1 MRKYTR
7 RLVVASALALTMVTA
22 PVAHA
27 EDQIL
32 ASVPGLTFPFF
43 VHMMNAFKAEATKQ
57 GVGVIESDGQVSSPK
72 QTADVEAAIT
82 QGVKGIV
89 ISPNEVDAM
98 APALQQA
105 VEARIPVV
113 TVDRR
118 VAQVE
123 GILAHVGA
131 DNVKGGEAQANL
143 IVQMF
148 PDGATIINLQGQ
160 SGASPAID
168 RNKGLHNVL
177 DGMADKYKIVFEQT
191 AGFDRA
197 KGLAVTEA
205 ALSGMADAP
214 KVIVA
219 ANDDMALGAME
230 AVKSRG
236 LSGIAIIGF
245 DALPEALAQVRDGGL
260 TATIEQFPGQQS
272 SLGVQTLVDFIKDWQ
287 PASREGSAAD
297 PGCRHQGQSE
307 HCRTP
312 RRSEVNELRL
322 FSGRGHKPRPEG
334 ILSMA
339 TPPAT
344 QPLLRMTGISKS
356 FPGVRALDSV
366 DFEVGSAEI
375 HAFLGENGAG
385 KSTLLKI
392 LIRRPGPRC
401 GQH

>member
-1 MRKYTR
+1 MHKVSR
-7 RLVVASALALTMVTA
+7 RLLLAGVMAMSVALSPQAMAA
-22 PVAHA
+22 
-27 EDQIL
+27 DKIL
-32 ASVPGLTFPFF
+32 ASVPGLSFPFF
-43 VHMMNAFKAEATKQ
+43 VHMMKAFKAEITAQ
-57 GVGVIESDGQVSSPK
+57 GYEAIESDGQVSSPK

-105 VEARIPVV
+105 VEAKIPVV

-118 VAQVE
+118 VPSVE

-143 IVQMF
+143 IVAMF

-160 SGASPAID
+160 PGASPAID
-168 RNKGLHNVL
+168 RNKGLHNIL
-177 DGMADKYKIVFEQT
+177 DGMADKYKIVFEQQ

-230 AVKSRG
+230 AVKGRG

-260 TATIEQFPGQQS
+260 TATIEQVPGQQS
-272 SLGVQTLVDFIKDWQ
+272 SLGVQTLVAVLKDGTK
-287 PASREGSAAD
+287 PAEKVKLL
-297 PGCRHQGQSE
+297 
-307 HCRTP
+307 TP
-312 RRSEVNELRL
+312 VAVTKDNLN
-322 FSGRGHKPRPEG
+322 
-334 ILSMA
+334 I
-339 TPPAT
+339 
-344 QPLLRMTGISKS
+344 
-356 FPGVRALDSV
+356 
-366 DFEVGSAEI
+366 AER
-375 HAFLGENGAG
+375 LGEV
-385 KSTLLKI
+385 K
-392 LIRRPGPRC
+392 
-401 GQH
+401 